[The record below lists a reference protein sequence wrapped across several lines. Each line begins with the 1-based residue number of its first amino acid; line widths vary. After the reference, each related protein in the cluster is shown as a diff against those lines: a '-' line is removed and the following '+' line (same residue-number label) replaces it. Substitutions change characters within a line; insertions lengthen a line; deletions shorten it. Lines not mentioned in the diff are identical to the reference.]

1 MRFVK
6 RQTTNNKS
14 PIRSKGIIYNINDEV
29 IMDSRRVMLVP
40 VGNESE
46 RPATPENGHIRY
58 NTDADE
64 FELFQGN
71 AWRKMR
77 FKEPRSIVQQ
87 SLGNGDNI
95 ETVFGPLDNQDLDY
109 GYPVSAQSILV
120 FIENVFQI
128 ANTNYTLEQSD
139 GTSNTLTGPNAPYD
153 AGWYIK
159 FGSAVPIGKPVTVLH
174 NFDK

>member
-1 MRFVK
+1 MRFIK
-6 RQTTNNKS
+6 RQSTNDKS

-58 NTDADE
+58 NTDVDE

-77 FKEPRSIVQQ
+77 FKEPRQIVQQ
-87 SLGNGDNI
+87 NLGNGNDI
-95 ETVFGPLDNQDLDY
+95 ETLFGPLDNQDTDY
-109 GYPVSAQSILV
+109 DAPASAQSVIVL
-120 FIENVFQI
+120 IENVFQI
-128 ANTNYTLEQSD
+128 STTNYTLVQDPS
-139 GTSNTLTGPNAPYD
+139 GTSSITGLPYD
-153 AGWYIK
+153 AGWYIQ
-159 FGSAVPIGKPVTVLH
+159 FGSPVPVGKPVTVLH

>member
-6 RQTTNNKS
+6 RQTTSDKS
-14 PIRSKGIIYNINDEV
+14 PIRSKGVIYNINDEV

-40 VGNESE
+40 VGNTAE
-46 RPATPENGHIRY
+46 RPLTPENGHIRY

-77 FKEPRSIVQQ
+77 FKEPRGITQQ
-87 SLGNGDNI
+87 SLGVGDDT
-95 ETVFGPLDNQDLDY
+95 ETVFGPLDSGDPDY
-109 GYPVSAQSILV
+109 PIPTSAQSVIVL
-120 FIENVFQI
+120 IENVFQL
-128 ANTNYTLEQSD
+128 ATTNYTLQQSVS
-139 GTSNTLTGPNAPYD
+139 GSLIGPNTPYAD
-153 AGWYIK
+153 GWYIV

>member
-6 RQTTNNKS
+6 RQTTSDKS
-14 PIRSKGIIYNINDEV
+14 PIRSKGVVYNINDEV

-40 VGNESE
+40 VGNTSE
-46 RPATPENGHIRY
+46 RPLTPENGHIRY
-58 NTDADE
+58 NTDSDE
-64 FELFQGN
+64 FELFQSN

-87 SLGNGDNI
+87 NLGNGDDI
-95 ETVFGPLDNQDLDY
+95 ETVFGPLNNQDSDY
-109 GYPVSAQSILV
+109 DAPASAQSILV
-120 FIENVFQI
+120 FIENVFQL
-128 ANTNYTLEQSD
+128 ANTNYTLEQSV
-139 GTSNTLTGPNAPYD
+139 GGNLAGPNAPYAD
-153 AGWYIK
+153 GWYIV